1 MKTNQCKIFE
11 NKMDIEIQVAVQF
24 LVSFLDEKISSE
36 EVESFRK
43 ELRSLLSKKFEG
55 HWYPEKPAKG
65 SAYRCLSIEENIDTV
80 IVKAAEKV
88 KIDIEMITSN
98 LPKKLDLWID
108 PSEVSYRIGAH
119 GLVIVIYKEGD
130 DFVNSTSEYLAK
142 VLSQLPTVTEKPKK
156 DAGSSHG
163 NQDKSKNKHSIPQQL
178 ANSINMSVNQR
189 RMNNHLS
196 PSANAFVSRK
206 NGNMNLPGFHH
217 RQSNPNQNLNN
228 QLATLEYLKKLQNW
242 PLLAAAATGV
252 NYDPLTTQLLQ
263 NYLVVQE
270 LQRFET
276 QRLALQSHL
285 MKIQNLQR
293 WSRKPHNRQNHSQ
306 NSGNSGNGGRKGLQC
321 TV

>member
-1 MKTNQCKIFE
+1 MKTNQYKIFE

-43 ELRSLLSKKFEG
+43 ELRSLLAKKFEG

-217 RQSNPNQNLNN
+217 RQPNPNQNLNN

-293 WSRKPHNRQNHSQ
+293 WSRKSHNRQNHSQ